1 MGVMRMD
8 KTEIVK
14 LATET
19 TIAVWKKEN
28 ESKLE
33 RIEKKQRENTKKLL
47 RDYKRLKAHAEN
59 AITDTSRSKPS
70 DLKLVLAEVFDKRGY
85 VKVEAIMTSKE
96 RTEVMLNHVDRM
108 LEVYEKECKEEA
120 SIKYELLKDFYIDRK
135 KESEILNTRP
145 VGKTSL
151 YEKLREGIDD
161 MTLLLWGLSGLY

>member
-1 MGVMRMD
+1 MD

-135 KESEILNTRP
+135 KESEI
-145 VGKTSL
+145 
-151 YEKLREGIDD
+151 
-161 MTLLLWGLSGLY
+161 

>member
-1 MGVMRMD
+1 M
-8 KTEIVK
+8 
-14 LATET
+14 
-19 TIAVWKKEN
+19 
-28 ESKLE
+28 
-33 RIEKKQRENTKKLL
+33 
-47 RDYKRLKAHAEN
+47 
-59 AITDTSRSKPS
+59 
-70 DLKLVLAEVFDKRGY
+70 LAEVFDKRGY